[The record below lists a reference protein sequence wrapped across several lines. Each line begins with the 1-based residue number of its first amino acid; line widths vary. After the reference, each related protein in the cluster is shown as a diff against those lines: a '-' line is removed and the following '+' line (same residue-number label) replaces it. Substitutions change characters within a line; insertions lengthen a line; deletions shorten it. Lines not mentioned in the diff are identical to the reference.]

1 MNINIYEEKFLPVKD
16 IVMLKSYLK
25 RLSDYKVLNESLLGS
40 IFIDLSYF
48 DSNMQEN
55 FKTLELEFAVILK
68 DSIKIEAITLNEVSC
83 ELVDLKG
90 INVTYNLEIDYTEI
104 VNEQEKENEEKVN
117 IIEEVKSKD
126 DVQGLKEDGPNLN
139 VLEEIERKNPLL
151 EPKQVESVIAEV
163 VDDGILELPI
173 DEVTYLEDF
182 NTYNEKD
189 DAYSLKENIKNEYD
203 TELKENLKFRTSI
216 IRTKNEDEDSFLNIF
231 NKFSSRYLSI
241 KKILITSD
249 KVDDFLTENKI
260 DIKHRSE
267 FYDEEKG
274 VLTLK
279 TYE

>member
-203 TELKENLKFRTSI
+203 TELKENLKLRTSI

>member
-139 VLEEIERKNPLL
+139 VLEEKERKNPLL
-151 EPKQVESVIAEV
+151 EPKKVESVIAEV